1 VAGSDSGHTG
11 CPALYAMVKR
21 SGHRPPGFVATT
33 HYTGHNI
40 AGCRS
45 AWSRMRKA
53 AAAAGSVACEG
64 EFCSSLASCC
74 CGASQSRPESL
85 RFIVFGFAPVPLI
98 AASSRDC
105 GKLTTARFLPDT
117 PVKFMSLTNECVL
130 NTTHIRRRFDRA
142 ASLYSGADFVQRHA
156 ADGLL
161 QRSLPID
168 MQPGRILDLGSALGA
183 GSKQLAKRFRRA
195 RVVSIDTSARMLEGA
210 RDERGWFS
218 KVREVQAD
226 VRRLPLPS
234 ASVDLVFANMLLPFI
249 NDVGGC
255 LGEVARVLRKDGVF
269 LFSSL
274 GPASLSELRAAW
286 AGIDDG
292 LHVRDF
298 ADMHI
303 LGGAVVAAGLR
314 DPVLDVD
321 NLCVTYRDTDALF
334 RDLTAAG
341 ARNSLQARRQSL
353 TGKGRLA
360 QFRERLGGNRQNGL
374 LRLNLELV
382 YGHAWGGGAVPVSG
396 EFHLAPGDIGRRRR

>member
-1 VAGSDSGHTG
+1 
-11 CPALYAMVKR
+11 
-21 SGHRPPGFVATT
+21 
-33 HYTGHNI
+33 
-40 AGCRS
+40 
-45 AWSRMRKA
+45 
-53 AAAAGSVACEG
+53 
-64 EFCSSLASCC
+64 
-74 CGASQSRPESL
+74 
-85 RFIVFGFAPVPLI
+85 
-98 AASSRDC
+98 
-105 GKLTTARFLPDT
+105 
-117 PVKFMSLTNECVL
+117 
-130 NTTHIRRRFDRA
+130 
-142 ASLYSGADFVQRHA
+142 
-156 ADGLL
+156 
-161 QRSLPID
+161 

-183 GSKQLAKRFRRA
+183 GSRQLAKRFRRA

-210 RDERGWFS
+210 RDQRGWFS
-218 KVREVQAD
+218 RVREVQAD

-234 ASVDLVFANMLLPFI
+234 ASIDLVFANMLLPFI
-249 NDVGGC
+249 DDVSGC

-303 LGGAVVAAGLR
+303 LGDAVVAAGLR

-353 TGKGRLA
+353 TGKARLA
-360 QFRERLGGNRQNGL
+360 RFREHLRGDQQNGL
-374 LRLNLELV
+374 LHLDLELV
-382 YGHAWGGGAVPVSG
+382 YGHAWGGGAVPVPG